1 MGKDQTRALNLQCHE
16 LNLEGNRSQIEAG
29 NGHRQ
34 LKPARTCASRIYV
47 EDAAAFVLSGL
58 VRVAADDNLETRSPG
73 IQVESI
79 DIVKNINR
87 RRTSFYDGS
96 FRQRSRPILLVH
108 VSADRDNRRE
118 CPQGIENLRFAHVS
132 SVNDKVRTSQN
143 I

>member
-1 MGKDQTRALNLQCHE
+1 M
-16 LNLEGNRSQIEAG
+16 
-29 NGHRQ
+29 
-34 LKPARTCASRIYV
+34 PA
-47 EDAAAFVLSGL
+47 
-58 VRVAADDNLETRSPG
+58 DNNVKARSPG
-73 IQVESI
+73 IQVDSI

-96 FRQRSRPILLVH
+96 FRQRSRPILLVNI
-108 VSADRDNRRE
+108 SADGHDGRE